1 MKDKLLVP
9 DYLFEVS
16 WEVCNKVGGI
26 YAVLSTKAATLKAS
40 LADNLVFIGPD
51 IWDQQPSPFFI
62 EGAAA
67 PQLTKWAQIANAEG
81 LKVRVGRWDI
91 PGQPQVVLVDFRPF
105 YAVKNAVYAQMWEW
119 YGVDSMAAYGDYD
132 EGCTFAYASALV
144 VESLYKHNCPQRSK
158 VIAHFNEWTTGMG
171 VLYLKRQLPSVATI
185 FTTHA
190 TCVGRSICGNNK
202 PLYDYLTGYHGDQMA
217 DELNMRSKHSVEKR
231 AAQQADC
238 FTTVSEITAAECNQ
252 LLERMPLVTPNG
264 FEAGFVPSGVAF
276 SRVRRE
282 SRAAFSRVVESL
294 TGAVPA
300 DDALFIGTAGRCE
313 WKNKGLDVFL
323 DSINRLRNHTP
334 NREIVAFIMVPGWV
348 NEARADVKSRYI
360 SSASFET
367 PVSDPVFTHAVHNY
381 YEDVILKRIH
391 ELGFHNDKN
400 DKVKVVYIPCYLN
413 GDDGLINRTYYNML
427 AGLDLTVYPS
437 YYEPWGYTPMESCAF
452 GVPTVTTSLSGFG
465 MWSKS
470 IGRGNEISEGVVVVG
485 RNDSNYE
492 SVVNDI
498 SNVIF
503 AYASQSA
510 VDAKPARQ
518 EAKKIAARAAWKNFI
533 KYYEIAFDEALLNTA
548 QRIGG

>member
-132 EGCTFAYASALV
+132 DGCTFAYASALV

-533 KYYEIAFDEALLNTA
+533 KYYEIAFDEALRNTA

>member
-26 YAVLSTKAATLKAS
+26 YAVLSTKATTLKAS

-51 IWDQQPSPFFI
+51 IWDQRPSPFFI

-400 DKVKVVYIPCYLN
+400 DKVKVIYIPCYLN

-533 KYYEIAFDEALLNTA
+533 KYYEIAFDEALRNTA

>member
-1 MKDKLLVP
+1 
-9 DYLFEVS
+9 
-16 WEVCNKVGGI
+16 
-26 YAVLSTKAATLKAS
+26 
-40 LADNLVFIGPD
+40 
-51 IWDQQPSPFFI
+51 
-62 EGAAA
+62 
-67 PQLTKWAQIANAEG
+67 
-81 LKVRVGRWDI
+81 
-91 PGQPQVVLVDFRPF
+91 
-105 YAVKNAVYAQMWEW
+105 
-119 YGVDSMAAYGDYD
+119 
-132 EGCTFAYASALV
+132 
-144 VESLYKHNCPQRSK
+144 
-158 VIAHFNEWTTGMG
+158 MG

-217 DELNMRSKHSVEKR
+217 DELNMRRKHSVEKR

-400 DKVKVVYIPCYLN
+400 DKVKVIYIPCYLN

-533 KYYEIAFDEALLNTA
+533 KYYEIAFDEALRNTA

>member
-360 SSASFET
+360 SSASFEI

-533 KYYEIAFDEALLNTA
+533 KYYEIAFDEALRNTA

>member
-400 DKVKVVYIPCYLN
+400 DKVKVIYIPCYLN

-470 IGRGNEISEGVVVVG
+470 IGRGNEISEGVVVVS

-533 KYYEIAFDEALLNTA
+533 KYYEIAFDEALRNTA

>member
-533 KYYEIAFDEALLNTA
+533 KYYEIAFDEALRNTA

>member
-132 EGCTFAYASALV
+132 DGCTFAYASALV

-400 DKVKVVYIPCYLN
+400 DKVKVIYIPCYLN

-533 KYYEIAFDEALLNTA
+533 KYYEIAFDEALRNTA

>member
-51 IWDQQPSPFFI
+51 IWDQQPSPFFV

-400 DKVKVVYIPCYLN
+400 DKVKVIYIPCYLN

-533 KYYEIAFDEALLNTA
+533 KYYEIAFDEALRNTA

>member
-132 EGCTFAYASALV
+132 DGCTFAYASALV

-323 DSINRLRNHTP
+323 DCINRLRNHTP

-400 DKVKVVYIPCYLN
+400 DKVKVIYIPCYLN

-533 KYYEIAFDEALLNTA
+533 KYYEIAFDEALRNTA